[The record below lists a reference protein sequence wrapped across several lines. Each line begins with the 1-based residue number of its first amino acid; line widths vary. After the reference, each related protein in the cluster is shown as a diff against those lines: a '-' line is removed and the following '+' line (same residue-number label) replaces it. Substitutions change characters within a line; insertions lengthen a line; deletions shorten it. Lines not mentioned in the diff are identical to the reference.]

1 MRAIIRNTKPLQSPQ
16 RLLALTFAAAIAMGA
31 ALLATPAANAD
42 GRWRAGIDALFLSTS
57 AVCVTG
63 LDSIGI
69 GASLSRFGLGVMLLL
84 VELGG
89 LGIMTVGTFF
99 FIAMGRRLS
108 RSEEDAVMTSLGE
121 GRAGNVAAIIR
132 SSLLFALAWEAAG
145 AALLARSLHANYGLS
160 GAEAVWQ
167 GAFMSVMAFC
177 NAGFTIAAESMIPYA
192 HDPALLGVLLVLM
205 IAGGLGF
212 VVHADLFAHVL
223 RRKPRASR
231 RISLHSHLVLVGTG
245 VVLAVGTVAILALEW
260 SGAFDGFTV
269 LDKALGALFQTVTS
283 RTTGFAAVP
292 TTSLRT
298 ATTILVMG
306 VMFVGAAPGST
317 GGGIKITTAVVLCAT
332 IRDMLRNRDC
342 TELRARTVPR
352 RVVVDAIAITL
363 LSLAVVGSAVFALS
377 LTEEG
382 LGLAA
387 LPLVFEAVSAFTTT
401 GLSLG
406 ATPLLSAAGKGF
418 IILCMFV
425 GRLGPVTLALSLS
438 SRQAGPGRRYPEENV
453 IVG

>member
-1 MRAIIRNTKPLQSPQ
+1 MRAIIRNTKSFQSPQ
-16 RLLALTFAAAIAMGA
+16 RLLALTFAAAIAIGA
-31 ALLATPAANAD
+31 ALLATPAANVD
-42 GRWRAGIDALFLSTS
+42 GRWHVGVDALFLSTS

-69 GASLSRFGLGVMLLL
+69 GASLSHFGLGVMLLL

-89 LGIMTVGTFF
+89 VGIMTVGTFF

-108 RSEEDAVMTSLGE
+108 RAEEDAVMSALGE
-121 GRAGNVAAIIR
+121 NRAGNVAAIIR
-132 SSLLFALAWEAAG
+132 STLLFALSWEIAG
-145 AALLARSLHANYGLS
+145 GALLARSLHANHGFS
-160 GAEAVWQ
+160 VAEALWQ

-177 NAGFTIAAESMIPYA
+177 NAGFTIAADSMIPYA
-192 HDPALLGVLLVLM
+192 HDSALLGVLLVLM

-212 VVHADLFAHVL
+212 VVHADVLAHAL
-223 RRKPRASR
+223 RRKPPASR
-231 RISLHSHLVLVGTG
+231 RLSLHSRLVLVGTG
-245 VVLAVGTVAILALEW
+245 VVLAAGTVAILALEW
-260 SGAFDGFTV
+260 SGAFDGFSF
-269 LDKALGALFQTVTS
+269 LDKVLGALFQTVTS

-298 ATTILVMG
+298 ATAILVMV

-317 GGGIKITTAVVLCAT
+317 GGGIKITTAVVLFAT

-342 TELRARTVPR
+342 TEIRARSLPR

-363 LSLAVVGSAVFALS
+363 LSLAVVGCAVFALS
-377 LTEEG
+377 LSEEG
-382 LGLAA
+382 SGLAA

-406 ATPLLSAAGKGF
+406 ATPLLSAAGKGL

>member
-1 MRAIIRNTKPLQSPQ
+1 MRAIFKNSKPRRSPE
-16 RLLALTFAAAIAMGA
+16 RLLAMSFAAAIAIGA
-31 ALLATPAANAD
+31 ILLATPAAHLD
-42 GRWRAGIDALFLSTS
+42 GRWHVGIDALFLSTS

-63 LDSIGI
+63 LDPIGI
-69 GASLSRFGLGVMLLL
+69 GASLSRFGLGVVLLL

-108 RSEEDAVMTSLGE
+108 RAEEDAVMSALGE

-132 SSLLFALAWEAAG
+132 STLVFALSWEIAG
-145 AALLARSLHANYGLS
+145 GALLARCLHANHGLPI
-160 GAEAVWQ
+160 AEALWQ

-177 NAGFTIAAESMIPYA
+177 NAGFTIAADSMIPYA
-192 HDPALLGVLLVLM
+192 HDAALLGALLALM

-212 VVHADLFAHVL
+212 IVHTDLLAHAL
-223 RRKPRASR
+223 RRKPRTSR
-231 RISLHSHLVLVGTG
+231 RLSLHTRLVLMGTG
-245 VVLAVGTVAILALEW
+245 VVLAIGTATILALEG
-260 SGAFDGFTV
+260 SNAFDAFPFPG
-269 LDKALGALFQTVTS
+269 KALGALFQTATS

-292 TTSLRT
+292 TTSLRA

-317 GGGIKITTAVVLCAT
+317 GGGIKITTAVVLFAV

-342 TELRARTVPR
+342 TEICERAVPR

-363 LSLAVVGSAVFALS
+363 LSLAVVGGAVFILS
-377 LTEEG
+377 WTEEG
-382 LGLAA
+382 SGLAA
-387 LPLVFEAVSAFTTT
+387 LPLVFETVSAFTTT

-406 ATPLLSAAGKGF
+406 VTASLSALGKGC
-418 IILCMFV
+418 IILCMFI

-438 SRQAGPGRRYPEENV
+438 SRQTVPGRRYPEENV